1 MKACEP
7 LRLSRSLLEALSR
20 EASASG
26 HEVVGFLLGVG
37 CRALV
42 VFPMENVASSSV
54 EFLANPLDVVAAH
67 NLAEALGLELIALYH
82 SHPFGPAAPSSKDL
96 EGMKWW
102 PMTWLIV
109 SAQGARAW
117 RLAEGKAAEV
127 PIELVA

>member
-1 MKACEP
+1 MKVCEP

-26 HEVVGFLLGVG
+26 REVVGFLLGVG

-42 VFPMENVASSSV
+42 VFPMENLASSSV

-82 SHPFGPAAPSSKDL
+82 SHPFG
-96 EGMKWW
+96 
-102 PMTWLIV
+102 
-109 SAQGARAW
+109 
-117 RLAEGKAAEV
+117 
-127 PIELVA
+127 

>member
-20 EASASG
+20 QASASKR
-26 HEVVGFLLGVG
+26 EVVGFLLGVG

-42 VFPMENVASSSV
+42 VFPMENLASSSV

-82 SHPFGPAAPSSKDL
+82 SHPFGPAAPSSKDVK
-96 EGMKWW
+96 GMKWW

-127 PIELVA
+127 SIKLVA